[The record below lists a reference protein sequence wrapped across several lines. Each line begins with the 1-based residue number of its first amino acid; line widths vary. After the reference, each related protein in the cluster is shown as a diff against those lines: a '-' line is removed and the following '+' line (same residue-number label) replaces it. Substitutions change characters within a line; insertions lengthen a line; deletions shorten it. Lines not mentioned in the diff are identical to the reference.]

1 MKYNLD
7 GNLAALRQF
16 ENDEAN
22 AAAREEYIEL
32 KKDEVQEELLSVGQR
47 YEKAFVNDSKGNKIE
62 LSDFIADMEIDAGV
76 FAEFIKECYIGQGSY
91 FRNKMLKQLD
101 KYCED
106 LAIELVDNEEPPECD
121 YDTREE
127 YEGDM

>member
-7 GNLAALRQF
+7 GNLAALRQHERNE
-16 ENDEAN
+16 ENAV
-22 AAAREEYIEL
+22 AREEYIEL
-32 KKDEVQEELLSVGQR
+32 KKDEVQEELLSVDQR
-47 YEKAFVNDSKGNKIE
+47 YEKAFINDSKGNKIE

-76 FAEFIKECYIGQGSY
+76 FAEFMKECYIGQGSY

-106 LAIELVDNEEPPECD
+106 IATELVDNEEPPECD